1 MIYDLKQW
9 CPFIIF
15 ITIADLRVHF
25 FFGFRIKDLVHWS
38 LSMDVEFELS
48 QQLQGH
54 ESQVWMQGCRA
65 PYEVFQSSNLDHFSI
80 ETHGDLGIPHDS
92 YRSV

>member
-1 MIYDLKQW
+1 
-9 CPFIIF
+9 
-15 ITIADLRVHF
+15 
-25 FFGFRIKDLVHWS
+25 
-38 LSMDVEFELS
+38 MDVEFELS

-80 ETHGDLGIPHDS
+80 ETHGDLGISHDLRNLHIS
-92 YRSV
+92 YLSTLFMMIMDMHGDS